1 MQQFFIG
8 IILVLGLSS
17 YYLYTQNQ
25 TLSANNIALEGAVEE
40 QKAAISAIKE
50 NFEKQT
56 KALSNMSRKNAEIE
70 ADKERYLG
78 ILSKHNFERLATVK
92 PGLMENRFNN
102 GTVEVIEGIENDT
115 KDISNLESSDNS
127 NE

>member
-40 QKAAISAIKE
+40 QKAAISAIRE

-56 KALSNMSRKNAEIE
+56 KALTNMTRKNAEIE

-92 PGLMENRFNN
+92 PGLMENRFNK

-115 KDISNLESSDNS
+115 KDISNLESSDNTQ
-127 NE
+127 

>member
-25 TLSANNIALEGAVEE
+25 TLSANNLALEYAVEE
-40 QKAAISAIKE
+40 QKATMNAIRE

-115 KDISNLESSDNS
+115 KDISNLESSDNN

>member
-40 QKAAISAIKE
+40 QKAAISAIRE

-56 KALSNMSRKNAEIE
+56 KALTNMTRKNAEIE

-78 ILSKHNFERLATVK
+78 ILSKHKFERLATVK
-92 PGLMENRFNN
+92 PGLMENRFNK

-115 KDISNLESSDNS
+115 KDISNLESSDNTQ
-127 NE
+127 

>member
-1 MQQFFIG
+1 MFIG
-8 IILVLGLSS
+8 IILVLGMGS

-25 TLSANNIALEGAVEE
+25 TLSANNIALEYAVEE
-40 QKAAISAIKE
+40 QKATMTALKE

-56 KALSNMSRKNAEIE
+56 AALQNMSRKNAEIE
-70 ADKERYLG
+70 EDKARYLS

-115 KDISNLESSDNS
+115 KDISNLESSDNN